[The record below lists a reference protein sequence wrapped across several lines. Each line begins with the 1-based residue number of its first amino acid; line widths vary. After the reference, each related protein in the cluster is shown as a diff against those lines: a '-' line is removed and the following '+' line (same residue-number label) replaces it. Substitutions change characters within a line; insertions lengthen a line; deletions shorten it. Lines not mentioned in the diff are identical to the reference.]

1 MIPFQGMASRS
12 LRKTLLDCSNVH
24 TLKRQR
30 KDLLLQVFDT
40 KCFQKRELGPMPG
53 VDWNKPKCFWQHR
66 NFHAGIMGRGG
77 GGRVIIWGT
86 EPRAAGNHAGVS
98 SGLLEWG

>member
-12 LRKTLLDCSNVH
+12 LRKTLLDFSNIH

-66 NFHAGIMGRGG
+66 NFHAGIIGG
-77 GGRVIIWGT
+77 Q
-86 EPRAAGNHAGVS
+86 GVESS
-98 SGLLEWG
+98 SGGLSLELLESTLVFLQVF